1 MRCLW
6 DVWNRSPLREISQKP
21 LRNISK
27 HLKRL
32 FYDVFK
38 TSQIHLKK
46 DVFQVTSLG
55 RLRHISKK
63 IFILWRLWYVSKNIS
78 WKYLWLFKNNT
89 QKWFLAGKIN
99 VWALKT
105 LRKMKRRFLW
115 AMHSHQSVCR
125 VDSYLHVV
133 AVFQISGAG
142 VLFTFFAFTCF

>member
-1 MRCLW
+1 MSLRCLKQISIERG
-6 DVWNRSPLREISQKP
+6 DISKTSQK
-21 LRNISK
+21 
-27 HLKRL
+27 H
-32 FYDVFK
+32 FK
-38 TSQIHLKK
+38 TSQTSLLWRVQDLSNTSQKRCFSGDIFRASQTYLKK
-46 DVFQVTSLG
+46 DFYSLTSLIC
-55 RLRHISKK
+55 L
-63 IFILWRLWYVSKNIS
+63 KNIS